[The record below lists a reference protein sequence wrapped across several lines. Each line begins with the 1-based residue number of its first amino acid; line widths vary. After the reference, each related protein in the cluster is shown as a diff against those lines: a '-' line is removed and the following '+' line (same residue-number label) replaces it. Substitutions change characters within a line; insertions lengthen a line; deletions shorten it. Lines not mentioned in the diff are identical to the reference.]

1 MINTELKKRILSSL
15 FLIPITFFFIFQN
28 NFFFIFFLSIIFLV
42 SSYEWIKMNKKD
54 LIKIVGIYYLF
65 FAFSMA
71 YFLRDKF
78 SLGIFILILIICIF
92 TDLGGYIL
100 GKIFKG
106 PRLIKISPKKTYSG
120 SLGGFVLS
128 IISVII
134 YIKYT
139 TIGEASYFNLLV
151 LTNNNLVIDKMFFLF
166 ILFISLVSQIGD
178 LIISYFK
185 RLEKVKNTGKL
196 LPGHGGLL
204 DRIDGIIF
212 AIPISYL
219 LIIFL
224 K

>member
-106 PRLIKISPKKTYSG
+106 PKLIKISPKKTYSG

-139 TIGEASYFNLLV
+139 TIGKATYFNLLI